1 MRLAEGLGVLMLLGA
16 QALSSP
22 PGTLASSC
30 LEDLGLPAGRAVFKY
45 FDRPRF
51 LAQHSADAL
60 PRIDL
65 RSIAEQDRARS
76 EDPVRENDH
85 ESRLL
90 SRFYTFVERP
100 VVDARLA
107 PTGAIQLDHAGFTL
121 VQFPTRMTPDEF
133 YDHECV
139 TDTYL
144 PETEDLVK
152 RLTGATRVLAAKYL
166 VRNRARSDASGYV
179 ENRPHV
185 DYTLLSAQQAVRQL
199 LCDDGT
205 TTDVLLSYRYQLIN
219 VWRRWDGMCAH
230 MRACARAHTHMHV
243 DLSAHA

>member
-1 MRLAEGLGVLMLLGA
+1 MPLRAGLGILLLLGA

-22 PGTLASSC
+22 PGTLASWC
-30 LEDLGLPAGRAVFKY
+30 LEDLGLPSGRAFFKY

-51 LAQHSADAL
+51 LAQHSKDAL

-65 RSIAEQDRARS
+65 RSIEEQDRARS

-90 SRFYTFVERP
+90 SRFYTSVERP
-100 VVDARLA
+100 VVDARVA
-107 PTGAIQLDHAGFTL
+107 PAGAIQLDQAGFTL
-121 VQFPTRMTPDEF
+121 VQHTTRMMPGDF

-199 LCDDGT
+199 LCDEGT
-205 TTDVLLSYRYQLIN
+205 TTDLLLSYRYQLIN
-219 VWRRWDGMCAH
+219 VWRRWDGMYAH
-230 MRACARAHTHMHV
+230 MSTCARKHPHMHV
-243 DLSAHA
+243 DLFANT